1 MLLAQAHRSFLPV
14 AHLFPFTDFE
24 SKNFTCHFGET
35 RLLSSYEDL
44 AVISLSVDEIAHV
57 LVEVHLRKVL
67 REHVHVTFEREP
79 DADSLLICE

>member
-1 MLLAQAHRSFLPV
+1 
-14 AHLFPFTDFE
+14 
-24 SKNFTCHFGET
+24 
-35 RLLSSYEDL
+35 LLSSYEDL
-44 AVISLSVDEIAHV
+44 AVISLSVDKIAHV